1 MIDLGSFTGG
11 IFSTFVGISLV
22 GRAVIGR
29 GKLFA
34 LDSAASCAGLG
45 CFGSRIDPRMSERFA
60 LGRAAGCAD
69 FCRNN
74 CISYTLVTLFKDT
87 KRARTKILALS

>member
-1 MIDLGSFTGG
+1 MIDLGSFPGG

-29 GKLFA
+29 WKLF
-34 LDSAASCAGLG
+34 DLG
-45 CFGSRIDPRMSERFA
+45 C
-60 LGRAAGCAD
+60 AAGCAD